1 MYLLISCVCPWNLA
15 WLFTCLL
22 HAFPR
27 RLCSPYH
34 LSELSQVKK
43 QNESPKDEV
52 KKAAAEDDEV
62 DLSDSEYEEYSE
74 YVTDSQVRIWLR
86 FEMPLF
92 LYQP

>member
-1 MYLLISCVCPWNLA
+1 M
-15 WLFTCLL
+15 
-22 HAFPR
+22 
-27 RLCSPYH
+27 
-34 LSELSQVKK
+34 KK
-43 QNESPKDEV
+43 QNTSPRDEA
-52 KKAAAEDDEV
+52 KKATAEDDEV